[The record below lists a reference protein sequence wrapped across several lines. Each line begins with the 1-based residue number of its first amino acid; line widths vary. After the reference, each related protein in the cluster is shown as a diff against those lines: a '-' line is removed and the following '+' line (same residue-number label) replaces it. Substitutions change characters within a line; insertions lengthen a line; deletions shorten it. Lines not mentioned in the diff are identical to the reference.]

1 MQNKLNALNG
11 TIKQNGVVAIEFA
24 LVMTFILVPL
34 LLGTVE
40 FGRLFYQ
47 YNSLAKSVRDSAKY
61 ISTHVYSTDTTYS
74 PNYTTYV
81 GEAKCLAVYASGC
94 NNDKKLIYL
103 PPLVPVVPNLTTAN
117 IIIEPPVTVSGVK
130 VITVMVSNYKPSL
143 ITNFLSTL
151 GFVDFKFNNISVS
164 MRQQE

>member
-1 MQNKLNALNG
+1 MKNKYNACKG
-11 TIKQNGVVAIEFA
+11 IAKHNGVVAIEFA

-34 LLGTVE
+34 FLGTVE
-40 FGRLFYQ
+40 FGHLLYE

-61 ISTHVYSTDTTYS
+61 ISTQVYSTDTSQS

-81 GEAKCLAVYASGC
+81 GQAKCLAMHGNIDC
-94 NNDKKLIYL
+94 TGKT
-103 PPLVPVVPNLTTAN
+103 LVSNLTTDN
-117 IIIEPPVTVSGVK
+117 IIIDPPQTILGVK
-130 VITVMVSNYKPSL
+130 VITVMVRNYKPSL
-143 ITNFLSTL
+143 ITNFLSTV